1 MTADSPTAA
10 AQPGAG
16 WGFPCLVIFI
26 LILALHAS
34 LVIFRVLPIADG
46 QLINADAYLHL
57 VRVSQL
63 HETGAWFDVR
73 IPGGNAP
80 YGEILNWTRPFD
92 ILLLA
97 GSWLLAPFMAF
108 KDGIFWSGA
117 FISPV
122 LLALTTLAL
131 GWAAAPF
138 LDRMGRLLVMV
149 LMIMQPAV
157 MIMSIPGRADHHTLL
172 FLEFVISLGLIL
184 RVLLWPYRRDIAIA
198 AGAAVAAGIWFS
210 VEFLLVLVLAFAATG
225 LSWVIRGGEAAR
237 KTFTFTIGFTL
248 MILVA
253 LVIER
258 PPAEYLLAQYDR
270 LSIVH
275 VFIGLL
281 ATGFWGLVHGL
292 DIRGKAPAK
301 PGVRLIFAGVGA
313 AVAGAAMALLF
324 PKFFMGPLA
333 EMDPEF
339 FRILNWNRGEL
350 APLWPTDVQSLGLFL
365 FFLGPALICVPFVL
379 YRLVAD
385 RGTALWP
392 GWLLMALAF
401 GLFLPMGLQYSR
413 FAPYGEILLTMML
426 AALVNW
432 YLVGFRW
439 KADRLAG
446 KLARAVVAVF
456 MVVGFPAMGLIII
469 SAAAAPATVRTPG
482 GETKSASAPC
492 RLIDITPTLN
502 DPLGWG
508 AKRHIIITPINQG
521 PEILYRTRHGVLAS
535 PNHRNAAGNIDN
547 FRILTAIDDDD
558 ARRRMRLRGADAIL
572 ICTGLLTGEPDFDKS
587 TLFMRLL
594 QGHTPPWL
602 KQVKIPGYKGGF
614 RLYEVVP

>member
-1 MTADSPTAA
+1 MTVDSPAAA

-16 WGFPCLVIFI
+16 WVFPYLVIFI

-34 LVIFRVLPIADG
+34 LVIFRVLPIAEG

-73 IPGGNAP
+73 LRGGDAP

-108 KDGIFWSGA
+108 KDGLFWSGA

-122 LLALTTLAL
+122 LLAFTTLAL

-138 LDRMGRLLVMV
+138 LDRMGRMLVMV
-149 LMIMQPAV
+149 VLILQPAV

-172 FLEFVISLGLIL
+172 FLEFVLSFGLIL
-184 RVLLWPYRRDIAIA
+184 RLLLWPYRRGIALA

-210 VEFLLVLVLAFAATG
+210 VEFLMVLVLAFAATG
-225 LSWVIRGGEAAR
+225 LAWVIRGAEAAR
-237 KTFTFTIGFTL
+237 KNFIFGIGFTL
-248 MILVA
+248 MIFAA
-253 LVIER
+253 LVVER

-275 VFIGLL
+275 VFVGLL

-292 DIRGKAPAK
+292 EVRGKAPTT
-301 PGVRLIFAGVGA
+301 PVGRLIFAGVGA
-313 AVAGAAMALLF
+313 AVAGAAMGLVF

-385 RGTALWP
+385 RGAALWP
-392 GWLLMALAF
+392 GWLLMALA
-401 GLFLPMGLQYSR
+401 LSLHLPLGLQYSR
-413 FAPYGEILLTMML
+413 FAPYGEILLTVTL
-426 AALVNW
+426 VAVVNW
-432 YLVGFRW
+432 YLVRFRW
-439 KADRLAG
+439 KADRLTG
-446 KLARAVVAVF
+446 RLVRAVAAVF
-456 MVVGFPAMGLIII
+456 IVVGFPAMGLII
-469 SAAAAPATVRTPG
+469 SAAAAPAPVAAPG
-482 GETKSASAPC
+482 GEMKSASAPC

-502 DPLGWG
+502 DPGGWG

-558 ARRRMRLRGADAIL
+558 ARRRLSLRGADAIL
-572 ICTGLLTGEPDFDKS
+572 ICTGLLTGEPDFDEA

-594 QGHTPPWL
+594 KGHTPPWL
-602 KQVKIPGYKGGF
+602 KQVIIPRYNGGF